1 MKILWYGLTLVLGL
15 FGLLS
20 LLRFFELQL
29 TTGSFYPIQLV
40 MAIICLGLA
49 YKCLV
54 QARRA

>member
-1 MKILWYGLTLVLGL
+1 MKILWYGLTFVLGL

-29 TTGSFYPIQLV
+29 TAGGFFPIQLV
-40 MAIICLGLA
+40 FAIICLGLA